1 MAVTITANT
10 MRVNTHQT
18 YNVQFFEEEIYTT
31 VTANSTVV
39 TDWIDDI
46 KYLYHLPDVVV
57 GLDVEWRPSHSSQPN
72 PAATLQL
79 CVRDRCLVYQ
89 ILRSD
94 CVPDSLAA
102 FLSDEYCFIEFVGV
116 GIKQDL
122 EKLQREYGIG
132 GGARWVDLRGLA
144 AEAYRREG
152 LERAGLKTLAS
163 VVMGKEVEKPD
174 AVRMSRWD
182 QPRLTPE
189 QVKYACVDAYLSFEI
204 GRLLGLGHFENYGFF
219 Y

>member
-1 MAVTITANT
+1 MAITITPNT

-18 YNVQFFEEEIYTT
+18 YNVRFFEEDIYTT
-31 VTANSTVV
+31 VTANSAVV

-46 KYLYHLPDVVV
+46 KYLYHLPDVIV
-57 GLDVEWRPSHSSQPN
+57 GLDIEWRPSYSSQSN

-89 ILRSD
+89 ILHSD
-94 CVPDSLAA
+94 CIPDSLVR
-102 FLSDEYCFIEFVGV
+102 FLSSEYDYICFVGV
-116 GIKQDL
+116 GIKQDM

-132 GGARWVDLRGLA
+132 GGAQYVDLRGLA
-144 AEAYRREG
+144 AEAYGRQG
-152 LERAGLKTLAS
+152 LERASLKTLAS

-174 AVRMSRWD
+174 GVRMSRWD
-182 QPRLTPE
+182 QPRLTAE

-204 GRLLGLGHFENYGFF
+204 GRLLDL
-219 Y
+219 